1 MQHIAHDGDYMR
13 QIAYSYSY
21 TNEIYT
27 RQKING
33 TWSNWELIG
42 TQNYSTSETKTN
54 KKWIDGKPIYR
65 KVLTIPSLTKATM
78 TTSIG
83 GDRLLLPGSTTVSSG
98 ISNMGFLINMYG
110 SIYNNNNQMPA
121 MFPLN
126 FDYISYVYEK
136 IVNNDTIYISTSSY
150 ENVFWCYYSIED
162 SALKIRTT
170 SMNSTNDWVGYV
182 VLEYTKTTD

>member
-1 MQHIAHDGDYMR
+1 MASLKISELNELTNVESTDLIPIVDVSTNETKKVTSANLIKG
-13 QIAYSYSY
+13 SYS
-21 TNEIYT
+21 TNEV
-27 RQKING
+27 
-33 TWSNWELIG
+33 
-42 TQNYSTSETKTN
+42 KTN
-54 KKWIDGKPIYR
+54 NTWIDGKPIYR